1 MLGTRLRRD
10 GERWVTETSGESAC
24 TLECRGGAGRS
35 IDSSRALSRR
45 CAIAGWVVL
54 SVGSVRIGDVSGASH
69 PVSTGARME
78 VLFRRSMG
86 GALTEW
92 EGLSREEA
100 ELRPEP
106 VNLSNRLRESRSVR
120 GLQSP

>member
-1 MLGTRLRRD
+1 M
-10 GERWVTETSGESAC
+10 
-24 TLECRGGAGRS
+24 
-35 IDSSRALSRR
+35 SRR
-45 CAIAGWVVL
+45 SRKVYRFEPGFEP
-54 SVGSVRIGDVSGASH
+54 SVRYRGLGGLERRFRLIGDVSGASH

-92 EGLSREEA
+92 EGLSREAA

>member
-1 MLGTRLRRD
+1 MLSTRLRRD
-10 GERWVTETSGESAC
+10 GERWVAETSGESAC

-35 IDSSRALSRR
+35 IDLSRALSRR

-69 PVSTGARME
+69 PVSTGASME

-92 EGLSREEA
+92 EGLSREAA

>member
-1 MLGTRLRRD
+1 M
-10 GERWVTETSGESAC
+10 
-24 TLECRGGAGRS
+24 
-35 IDSSRALSRR
+35 
-45 CAIAGWVVL
+45 

-120 GLQSP
+120 GLRSSMRRWPAAAPILRLRRKA